1 MKLFLLS
8 IIPLIKLIFS
18 MKNLKNLL
26 IAFLI
31 SANFITSA
39 QDDGDLKFVC
49 KNYLNNK
56 PLYNTKIK
64 ILSGAKLI
72 SEFDTKESNNFKTVL
87 AFGSDYEIYFINPL
101 CQTMFLKVYAAN
113 VPEDKRFYKM
123 TYAIDIPFFEKN
135 SSVIDTSQFSQ
146 PFHVILFDGK
156 SRFVD
161 DIAYKNNFIKRVNQP
176 IKVIENVQ
184 AKQKDTII
192 PILTTGKLKEFMQ
205 LAGKLSLD
213 NDKHTPIK
221 NKPLS
226 LLNSKGEIIATSQ
239 TTNSGKFVFQGVDSS
254 QAASI
259 SVILNSTENP
269 NNHKVKIQNSSL
281 EKIAISNANGNLHT
295 FSKNAE
301 NNLFS
306 KLKDNEFNYNI
317 SGKLIAIKGAEKK
330 IASNKK
336 VYLLNGKNEI
346 VNKTQTNILGNF
358 LFSEIVPGENYSI
371 AFDDADLEPNYTFN
385 IFSLKDKFI
394 KQLDSVANKKFVYK
408 FIALA
413 NTAFNDLITDD
424 SEIKMNVK
432 GRLCGDNK
440 NNPLSN
446 IKVLLLNDKYLTIDS
461 ATTNKEGDFSF
472 KHAPYTKQFLI
483 TVDDEK
489 NILEA
494 FSNILVFSNDDN
506 LIKMVSHIKGQKF
519 NYKPLL
525 TEQSKLSTLDA
536 EDPWLELIEREMN
549 IKSKSGKSETI
560 TENILFEFNKAELQP
575 QSQLTLD
582 KVVLAM
588 LSNNSF
594 SVELSAHSDSKG
606 ADAYNLKLS
615 QQRADASKLYI
626 VSKGIN
632 ATRIIAKGYG
642 ESKLINNC
650 GNGSICSDDEH
661 AENRRLEF
669 KLIFN

>member
-1 MKLFLLS
+1 
-8 IIPLIKLIFS
+8 
-18 MKNLKNLL
+18 MKNLKRSLL

-31 SANFITSA
+31 STSFLTNA

-49 KNYLNNK
+49 ENFFNNK
-56 PLYNTKIK
+56 PLKNTKIK
-64 ILSGAKLI
+64 IVSGSKLI
-72 SEFDTKESNNFKTVL
+72 SEFDTKESNDFKTVL
-87 AFGSDYEIYFINPL
+87 AFGSDYEIYFTNPL
-101 CQTMFLKVYAAN
+101 CQTMFLKIYAAN

-123 TYAIDIPFFEKN
+123 TYSIDIPFFDKN
-135 SSVIDTSQFSQ
+135 SSVIDTSQFSR

-161 DIAYKNNFIKRVNQP
+161 DIAYKNNFIKSVNQP
-176 IKVIENVQ
+176 IKVIDKVQ
-184 AKQKDTII
+184 AKPKDTII
-192 PILTTGKLKEFMQ
+192 PILTTLKLKEFIQ

-213 NDKHTPIK
+213 NDKQTPLK
-221 NKPLS
+221 NKTLS
-226 LLNSKGEIIATSQ
+226 LLNNKGEIIATSQ
-239 TTNSGKFVFQGVDSS
+239 TTNSGKFVFQGVDSY
-254 QAASI
+254 QAAAI
-259 SVILNSTENP
+259 SVMLNSTENP
-269 NNHKVKIQNSSL
+269 NNHKIKLQNSSL
-281 EKIAISNANGNLHT
+281 EKIAISGASGNLYT
-295 FSKNAE
+295 FSNNAE
-301 NNLFS
+301 NNILN

-317 SGKLIAIKGAEKK
+317 SGKLIATKGTEKK
-330 IASNKK
+330 IASNKT

-346 VNKTQTNILGNF
+346 VKKIKTNILGNF

-371 AFDDADLEPNYTFN
+371 AFDEADVEPNYTFN
-385 IFSLKDKFI
+385 IFSVKDKFI
-394 KQLDSVANKKFVYK
+394 KKLDSVAQNKFIYK
-408 FIALA
+408 FIAVA
-413 NTAFNDLITDD
+413 NTDFNDLVTDD

-483 TVDDEK
+483 TIDDEK

-494 FSNILVFSNDDN
+494 FSNILLFSNDEN
-506 LIKMVSHIKGQKF
+506 LIKMVSHVKGQKF

-525 TEQSKLSTLDA
+525 TEKSKFSDIDID
-536 EDPWLELIEREMN
+536 DPWLALLNREN
-549 IKSKSGKSETI
+549 NVKSKSGKNEII

-588 LSNNSF
+588 LTNNSF
-594 SVELSAHSDSKG
+594 IIELSAHSDSKG

-626 VSKGIN
+626 VNKGIN

-650 GNGSICSDDEH
+650 GNDSICSDDEH